1 MRNYS
6 CDDAP
11 PERARDA
18 APAEPA
24 ARGRDASVQAT
35 CGRDAS
41 LKAASG
47 RDGTVQAA
55 CGRDAGAGHERW
67 PGPGADRRY
76 LRAALGL
83 LTAFLI
89 GEVLVAVTS
98 GSLALLSDAGHMLA
112 DVGAIAGSL
121 WAIRL
126 AARPPAGAWTFGWR
140 RAEILSAA
148 VNGITLLVV
157 AGILTVQAVMRLLH
171 PPHVDAM
178 PVLAVAVAGIAV
190 NVVAARLL
198 ARASRSSLNVAGAFR
213 HILTDLYGFIGTAV
227 AAVII
232 LTTGFVR
239 ADSVAALV
247 VVLLMVRASWSLLR
261 ASGRILLEAAPE
273 DMNLDDVRAH
283 LLATDH
289 VRDVHDLHAWTVTSS
304 LPALSAHVIVDDAC
318 FTGGHAPHL
327 LDQLQACLAGH
338 FDVEHSTFQLESA
351 AHADHEPGTH

>member
-1 MRNYS
+1 MRTYS
-6 CDDAP
+6 CNDGASDPDRDRVPVQHPATA
-11 PERARDA
+11 RARA
-18 APAEPA
+18 TSAGHSPPA
-24 ARGRDASVQAT
+24 GRD
-35 CGRDAS
+35 
-41 LKAASG
+41 
-47 RDGTVQAA
+47 
-55 CGRDAGAGHERW
+55 
-67 PGPGADRRY
+67 ADRRY
-76 LRAALGL
+76 LRAALAL

-89 GEVLVAVTS
+89 GEVTAALTS

-126 AARPPAGAWTFGWR
+126 AARPPTGAWTFGWR

-157 AGILTVQAVMRLLH
+157 AGILTVQAIIRLIH
-171 PPHVDAM
+171 PAHVDAT
-178 PVLAVAVAGIAV
+178 PVLVVALAGIAV

-213 HILTDLYGFIGTAV
+213 HILTDLYGFLGTAA

-232 LTTGFVR
+232 LTTGYVR
-239 ADSVAALV
+239 ADSIAALV
-247 VVLLMVRASWSLLR
+247 IVLLMVKAAWSLLR

-273 DMNLDDVRAH
+273 QMNLDDIRAH
-283 LLATDH
+283 LLATEH
-289 VRDVHDLHAWTVTSS
+289 VRGVHDLHAWTITSS

-318 FTGGHAPHL
+318 FTDGRSPRL

-338 FDVEHSTFQLESA
+338 FDVEHSTFQFEAA
-351 AHADHEPGTH
+351 AHADHEPGAH

>member
-6 CDDAP
+6 CDGAAP
-11 PERARDA
+11 RQTAGREPAQHPDHGRRDA
-18 APAEPA
+18 
-24 ARGRDASVQAT
+24 V
-35 CGRDAS
+35 
-41 LKAASG
+41 
-47 RDGTVQAA
+47 
-55 CGRDAGAGHERW
+55 GAGHSHS
-67 PGPGADRRY
+67 PGPVADRRY

-83 LTAFLI
+83 LTAFLL
-89 GEVLVAVTS
+89 GEVATAVTS

-157 AGILTVQAVMRLLH
+157 AGILTVQAAIRLVH
-171 PPHVDAM
+171 PPHVDAA
-178 PVLAVAVAGIAV
+178 PVLAVALAGIVV

-198 ARASRSSLNVAGAFR
+198 ARASRSSLNVAGAYR
-213 HILTDLYGFIGTAV
+213 HILTDLYGFLGTAV

-232 LTTGFVR
+232 LTTGYAR
-239 ADSVAALV
+239 ADSIAALV
-247 VVLLMVRASWSLLR
+247 VVLLMIRAAWSLLR

-273 DMNLDDVRAH
+273 HMNLDDIRAH
-283 LLATDH
+283 LLATGH
-289 VRDVHDLHAWTVTSS
+289 VKDVHDLHAWTVTSS
-304 LPALSAHVIVDDAC
+304 LPALSAHVIVDDSC
-318 FTGGHAPHL
+318 FTDGHAPRL

-338 FDVEHSTFQLESA
+338 FDVEHSTFQLEA
-351 AHADHEPGTH
+351 ATHADHEPGTH

>member
-6 CDDAP
+6 CDGA
-11 PERARDA
+11 ARL
-18 APAEPA
+18 PADNREPA
-24 ARGRDASVQAT
+24 RHADHGRG
-35 CGRDAS
+35 
-41 LKAASG
+41 
-47 RDGTVQAA
+47 
-55 CGRDAGAGHERW
+55 GAPGGGHRHW
-67 PGPGADRRY
+67 PGPDADRRY
-76 LRAALGL
+76 LRAALVL

-89 GEVLVAVTS
+89 GEVVAALTS

-112 DVGAIAGSL
+112 DVGAIGGSL

-126 AARPPAGAWTFGWR
+126 AARPPAGPWTFGWR

-157 AGILTVQAVMRLLH
+157 AGILAVQAAIRLVH
-171 PPHVDAM
+171 PAPVDAT
-178 PVLAVAVAGIAV
+178 PVLAVALAGIAV

-198 ARASRSSLNVAGAFR
+198 ARASRTSLNVAGAYR
-213 HILTDLYGFIGTAV
+213 HVLTDLYGFLGTAA

-239 ADSVAALV
+239 ADSLAALV
-247 VVLLMVRASWSLLR
+247 VVLLMVRAAWSLLR

-273 DMNLDDVRAH
+273 HMNLDDVRAH
-283 LLATDH
+283 LLATGH

-304 LPALSAHVIVDDAC
+304 LPALSAHVIVDDSC
-318 FTGGHAPHL
+318 FTDGYAPRL

-338 FDVEHSTFQLESA
+338 FDVEHSTFQFEAA
-351 AHADHEPGTH
+351 AHAEHEPGTH

>member
-1 MRNYS
+1 MRKYS
-6 CDDAP
+6 CDDVASVP
-11 PERARDA
+11 SPEGGPARHAARAR
-18 APAEPA
+18 
-24 ARGRDASVQAT
+24 ASATGSEHSHQA
-35 CGRDAS
+35 
-41 LKAASG
+41 
-47 RDGTVQAA
+47 
-55 CGRDAGAGHERW
+55 
-67 PGPGADRRY
+67 GPDADRRY

-89 GEVLVAVTS
+89 GEVVAAFTS

-126 AARPPAGAWTFGWR
+126 AARPPTGAWTFGWR

-157 AGILTVQAVMRLLH
+157 AGILTVQAIIRLIH
-171 PPHVDAM
+171 PAHVDAM
-178 PVLAVAVAGIAV
+178 PVLAVALAGIAV

-198 ARASRSSLNVAGAFR
+198 ARASRSSLNVEGAFR
-213 HILTDLYGFIGTAV
+213 HILTDLYGFLGTAA

-232 LTTGFVR
+232 LTTGYVR
-239 ADSVAALV
+239 ADSLAALV
-247 VVLLMVRASWSLLR
+247 VVLLMVKAAWSLLR

-273 DMNLDDVRAH
+273 RMNLDDVRAH
-283 LLATDH
+283 LLASEH
-289 VRDVHDLHAWTVTSS
+289 VRGVHDLHAWTITSS

-318 FTGGHAPHL
+318 FSNGHAPRL

-338 FDVEHSTFQLESA
+338 FDVEHSTFQLEAA
-351 AHADHEPGTH
+351 AHADHEPGAH